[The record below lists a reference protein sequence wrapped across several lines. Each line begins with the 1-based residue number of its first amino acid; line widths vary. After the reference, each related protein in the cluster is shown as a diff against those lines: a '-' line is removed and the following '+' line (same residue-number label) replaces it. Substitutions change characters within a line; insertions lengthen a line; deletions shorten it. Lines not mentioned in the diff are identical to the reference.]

1 MIIFANDENT
11 KFCQITL
18 RIKRFIHKRKVIP
31 FYSAK
36 RAVTGFSFIFIFIY
50 LNRATQQVT
59 TQQSKYIQ
67 SLRSQELLEKYGHQ
81 LASPSSHRSIVFAGW
96 RQCARYLS
104 PLEKSSPLSISVSV
118 QFLYAEECHRSLLLL
133 LHHPH

>member
-18 RIKRFIHKRKVIP
+18 RIKRFIHKRKVVP

-36 RAVTGFSFIFIFIY
+36 RAVTGFSFIFIY

-59 TQQSKYIQ
+59 TQQSNYIQ

-104 PLEKSSPLSISVSV
+104 PLEKSSPMSISVSV
-118 QFLYAEECHRSLLLL
+118 QFLYAEECLLLL
-133 LHHPH
+133 LLPH

>member
-18 RIKRFIHKRKVIP
+18 RIKRFIHKRKVVP

-36 RAVTGFSFIFIFIY
+36 RAVTGFSFIFIY

-59 TQQSKYIQ
+59 TQQSKYNTEFTKSRVVTEI
-67 SLRSQELLEKYGHQ
+67 RAPTRIAVV
-81 LASPSSHRSIVFAGW
+81 ASINRIRRVAPM
-96 RQCARYLS
+96 CTLS
-104 PLEKSSPLSISVSV
+104 KSFRKKAAL
-118 QFLYAEECHRSLLLL
+118 
-133 LHHPH
+133 

>member
-18 RIKRFIHKRKVIP
+18 RIKRFIHKRKVVP

-50 LNRATQQVT
+50 LNRATQHA
-59 TQQSKYIQ
+59 
-67 SLRSQELLEKYGHQ
+67 GHD
-81 LASPSSHRSIVFAGW
+81 P
-96 RQCARYLS
+96 
-104 PLEKSSPLSISVSV
+104 
-118 QFLYAEECHRSLLLL
+118 AE
-133 LHHPH
+133 

>member
-18 RIKRFIHKRKVIP
+18 RIKRFIHKRKVVP

-36 RAVTGFSFIFIFIY
+36 RAVTGFSFIFIY

-133 LHHPH
+133 LLLPH